1 MFLLDTVF
9 INVFLAPPNLP
20 KGEET
25 WFDTF
30 MVRLAKA
37 LSFGEGLGEAFLF
50 ELQGLV
56 LCKWLKPPTYTNKF
70 SVTVCP
76 SSILIIR

>member
-1 MFLLDTVF
+1 MVF
-9 INVFLAPPNLP
+9 SFITDASFIDVFLAPPNLP

-37 LSFGEGLGEAFLF
+37 LSFGEGLGEAFYSALK
-50 ELQGLV
+50 LLTGLANAAF
-56 LCKWLKPPTYTNKF
+56 TA
-70 SVTVCP
+70 
-76 SSILIIR
+76 